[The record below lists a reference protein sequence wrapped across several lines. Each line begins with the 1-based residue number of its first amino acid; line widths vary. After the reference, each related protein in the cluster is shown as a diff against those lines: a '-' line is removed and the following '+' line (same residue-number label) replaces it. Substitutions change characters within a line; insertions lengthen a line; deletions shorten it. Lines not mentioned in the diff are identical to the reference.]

1 MDKINFNR
9 VNFYDNKKDQIDDI
23 KAEIIEEP
31 MKVKPTKVKPIKVV
45 IFNNYNISCA
55 CWILFFRYG
64 NYAL

>member
-31 MKVKPTKVKPIKVV
+31 MKVKPTKVKPIKVKP
-45 IFNNYNISCA
+45 ITQTIRNHLNIITSV
-55 CWILFFRYG
+55 
-64 NYAL
+64 